1 MKIKQEKASVFFE
14 NDTAVL
20 TSARKMLDIFKTW

>member
-1 MKIKQEKASVFFE
+1 MKTEKASVFFE

-20 TSARKMLDIFKTW
+20 TSARKMLDTFKTG